1 MVTVRNTQ
9 NACLMAKSCHNNFK
23 VIVAGCL
30 LNRSIRLY
38 DHKKILQMR
47 FKCAFKAC
55 MNEISKMKK

>member
-1 MVTVRNTQ
+1 
-9 NACLMAKSCHNNFK
+9 MAKSCHNNFK

-55 MNEISKMKK
+55 INEISKMKK